1 MAELKMI
8 RGYPEYMRE
17 SIELVE
23 KTRDQRIKE
32 KEKEKELALSE
43 EEREE
48 VLSKFHPD
56 YAPGGKRT
64 LQIGVNKG
72 DVVPNEVADILEAY
86 PALNPD
92 DVDLNDIDYD
102 VDVLVIGGG
111 GAGTVA
117 SLWAYYEGI
126 KPENILMATKLR
138 HGDANSMM
146 AQGGIQAA
154 DRPWDSPIIHYFDVL
169 GGGHF
174 ANKHELVKALTEDAP
189 FIIKWHEELGVMYDR
204 DENGNFVERWGG
216 GTSRK
221 RLHSAKDYTGMEIM
235 RVIRDEARNIGIPV
249 LEFNPAVELITTE
262 DGEIGGAILW
272 NMETKEYVVVR
283 AKATVLATGGWG
295 RLHIRGFPTTNHYGA
310 TADGLVMA
318 YRAGARLR
326 DLDSVQY
333 HPTGAAY
340 PEQIVGLLI
349 TEKVR
354 TMGATPV
361 NKYGERFVF
370 PLEPRDVEA
379 SMFIRECFGK
389 GNCIK
394 TPTGMRGIWL
404 DSPMIEELRGE
415 GAIRKNLDAM
425 YRMYRRFGIDMTK
438 DPILVFPTLHY
449 QNGGVE
455 INVNAQVLKGDGTP
469 YPRFFAGGEVE
480 GGVHGKN
487 RLMGN
492 SLLDYNVFGRRA
504 GISAAKVARNSSKPG
519 KLSLKHVKK
528 FTEEVKKINVPTWR
542 RSPILLPDYRGK
554 RVLAR
559 KIDLPILE

>member
-1 MAELKMI
+1 MALKLI
-8 RGYPEYMRE
+8 RGYPEYMLE
-17 SIELVE
+17 SIEMVE
-23 KTRDQRIKE
+23 KTRDMRIKE
-32 KEKEKELALSE
+32 KEKEIEFKLNM

-48 VLSKFHPD
+48 VLNKFHPD
-56 YAPGGKRT
+56 YAPGGKRA
-64 LQIGVNKG
+64 LRVGVNKG
-72 DVVPNEVADILEAY
+72 EVVPNEVADIIEAW

-92 DVDLNDIDYD
+92 EVDLNDVDFD
-102 VDVLVIGGG
+102 VDVLIIGGG

-117 SLWAYYEGI
+117 GLWANYEGI
-126 KPENILMATKLR
+126 SAENILIATKLR

-146 AQGGIQAA
+146 AEGGIQAA
-154 DRPWDSPIIHYFDVL
+154 DRPWDSPVIHYLDVM

-174 ANKHELVKALTEDAP
+174 TNKHELVKALTKDAP
-189 FIIKWHEELGVMYDR
+189 KIIKWHEELGVMYDR
-204 DENGNFVERWGG
+204 DEHGNFVERWGG
-216 GTSRK
+216 GTSRM
-221 RLHSAKDYTGMEIM
+221 RMHSAKDYTGMEIM
-235 RVIRDEARNIGIPV
+235 RVIRDEARNRNIPV
-249 LEFNPAVELITTE
+249 LEFSPGVELITTE

-272 NMETKEYVVVR
+272 NMETKEYYVVR
-283 AKATVLATGGWG
+283 AKSTVLTTGGWG
-295 RLHIRGFPTTNHYGA
+295 RLHISGFATTNHYGA

-318 YRAGARLR
+318 YRAGGRLR

-361 NKYGERFVF
+361 NKYGKRFVF

-379 SMFIRECFGK
+379 ASFIRECFSRH
-389 GNCIK
+389 NCVK
-394 TPTGMRGIWL
+394 TPTGMHGIWL
-404 DSPMIEELRGE
+404 DSPMIEEIKGK
-415 GAIRKNLDAM
+415 GAIHAELDAM
-425 YRMYRRFGIDMTK
+425 YRMFKRFDIDMTK

-455 INVNAQVLKGDGTP
+455 INANAQVLKGDGSP

-504 GISAAKVARNSSKPG
+504 GISAARAARNSSKPG
-519 KLSLKHVKK
+519 KLTLKHVTN
-528 FTEEVKKINVPTWR
+528 FMEEVKRINVPLSR
-542 RSPILLPDYRGK
+542 KSPILLPDYRGK

-559 KIDLPILE
+559 KIDVPVLD